1 MARKPDGKR
10 KKEIIEITRDLIYTK
25 GFSNFTIREI
35 ASRAGISEAAIYRHF
50 SSKEELLLKLL
61 DSLFSPWKE
70 ALEKIAISNTSATRK
85 LVKIGKTHIEFL
97 LTKKLNPVLFFSE
110 AVNPKNK
117 QLILVLQTNLRFL
130 KVTIIKIIAE
140 GVANKEFKQMVEP
153 QKAAHC
159 IAGIIQSCVINW
171 TVMRTQKDLKAET
184 GNNIKFFCTLLQH
197 SENKQ

>member
-10 KKEIIEITRDLIYTK
+10 KKEIIEITRDLIYTR

-50 SSKEELLLKLL
+50 NSKEELLLKLL

-70 ALEKIAISNTSATRK
+70 ALDKIAGSNSSAIKK
-85 LVKIGKTHIEFL
+85 LEKIGKTHIEFL
-97 LTKKLNPVLFFSE
+97 LKKKLNPVLFFSE

-117 QLILVLQTNLRFL
+117 KLIQVLQTNLSFL
-130 KVTIIKIIAE
+130 KTTITKIVTR
-140 GVANKEFKQMVEP
+140 GVAGKEFKSDIAP

-159 IAGIIQSCVINW
+159 ITGIIQSCVINW
-171 TVMRTQKDLKAET
+171 TVMRNHKNLKNET
-184 GNNIKFFCTLLQH
+184 CNNIKFFCDLLQQP
-197 SENKQ
+197 EK

>member
-10 KKEIIEITRDLIYTK
+10 KIQIIEITRDLIYSR

-61 DSLFSPWKE
+61 DSLFSPWE
-70 ALEKIAISNTSATRK
+70 TALKKIAKSNLSAAKK
-85 LVKIGKTHIEFL
+85 LEKIGKTHIEFL

-117 QLILVLQTNLRFL
+117 KLIIVLQENLSFL
-130 KVTIIKIIAE
+130 KIT
-140 GVANKEFKQMVEP
+140 
-153 QKAAHC
+153 
-159 IAGIIQSCVINW
+159 
-171 TVMRTQKDLKAET
+171 
-184 GNNIKFFCTLLQH
+184 
-197 SENKQ
+197 